1 MSFESLINLRNCRV
15 TRNTDVLLEK
25 TQILAGPVITRQP
38 PRAACLAIEISGC
51 FDGTGEVI
59 VNGTVEDAGDQE
71 IFIFS
76 QNEIV
81 EGEKEFTE
89 ITSISTVDLITEVVI
104 GDLEI
109 KAMTPTGQE
118 ILQEIEIF
126 TEMNCWIDYRRGGVV
141 VQIPGGII
149 TSVTKL
155 FCKLNPLQPVLE
167 NDLIYYRDRKY
178 RVDAVEEVMSRS
190 LTPHHLEL
198 ILKQAKINED

>member
-25 TQILAGPVITRQP
+25 TQIVAGPIITRQP

-59 VNGTVEDAGDQE
+59 VNGTVEGVGDQE

-76 QNEIV
+76 QNEVV
-81 EGEKEFTE
+81 EGEKEFTL

-109 KAMTPTGQE
+109 KAMTPTGGSIYQE
-118 ILQEIEIF
+118 IPIF
-126 TEMNCWIDYRRGGVV
+126 AEMPCWVDFRRGGVTV
-141 VQIPGGII
+141 LLPGGLI

-155 FCKLNPLQPVLE
+155 FCKHDPTNPLAE
-167 NDLIYYRDRKY
+167 NDFVYYRDRKY
-178 RVDAVEEVMSRS
+178 RVDAIEEVMSRAA
-190 LTPHHLEL
+190 TPHHLEL
-198 ILKQAKINED
+198 VLKQAKTDED

>member
-1 MSFESLINLRNCRV
+1 MSFDSLINLRNCRV

-25 TQILAGPVITRQP
+25 IQIAAAPVITRQP
-38 PRAACLAIEISGC
+38 PRAACLAVEISGC

-59 VNGTVEDAGDQE
+59 VNGTVGGVGDQE

-76 QNEIV
+76 QNEVV

-109 KAMTPTGQE
+109 KAMTPTGQP
-118 ILQEIEIF
+118 IYQEIPIF
-126 TEMNCWIDYRRGGVV
+126 PEMPCWVDFHRGGVTIV
-141 VQIPGGII
+141 LPGGLV

-155 FCKLNPLQPVLE
+155 FCKYDPANPLAE
-167 NDLIYYRDRKY
+167 NDLVYYRDRRY
-178 RVDAVEEVMSRS
+178 RIDYIEIVASRAEAV
-190 LTPHHLEL
+190 HHLEL
-198 ILKQAKINED
+198 ILEKAKAE